1 MTKLN
6 HGFNEIVLHDLL
18 VGPLIM
24 SVEPISGEFLERIQ
38 KLSPKRLALLVA
50 ELERRLAARETPAF
64 DPIAVIGL
72 GCRIPGR
79 ANTPE
84 AFWELLA
91 NGVDA
96 IEEIPGSRWDAN
108 AFYDP
113 RPDTPGKAN
122 TKWGG
127 FVSHIDQFDATFF
140 GISPREAIGMDP
152 QQRMLLEVSWE
163 ALENACVRA
172 QSLDESPTG
181 VFVGMSTNDYASLL
195 SMEGGSSFDAY
206 SGSGIARSVA
216 AGRLSYFLGLKGPN
230 LAVDTACSSSAVA
243 IHLACQSLRQKE
255 CRLALAGGVNAI
267 LVPQVTITLAQAHM
281 LAGDGRCKT
290 FSQSADGFVRSEG
303 CGMLVLKRL
312 SDAQADSDR
321 ILGVIRGSAI
331 NHDGRSSGL
340 TAPNGPSQEAVIEAA
355 LAQAGL
361 QPEDL
366 DYIET
371 HGTGTVLGDAI
382 ELGALGMV
390 FGAKREA
397 GAELMI
403 GSVKTNIG
411 HLEAAAGAAG
421 VIKVL
426 LALQHESIP
435 AHLHVS
441 EGHENDALQQ
451 LPLKVP
457 LRSTPW
463 PATRRPRIAGVSSFG
478 FSGTNA
484 HIVLEEAPSAR
495 LESVSAAPVEL
506 ITVSAKTSEALSS
519 LCASYAD
526 HLRLHPQISLAD
538 FAFTLNTGRSHFHHR
553 IALLASSVGEAAD
566 QLQQIAERN
575 TAHPSYRFIA
585 GYEEPSIGF
594 LFTGQGSQY
603 DAMGRALYLH
613 SRIFRSAVDRC
624 DKILSGKLPHQL
636 SAVLSGEESVPAGL
650 IHDTA
655 WTQPALFAFEYALAM
670 LWRSWGVRPSVVLG
684 HSLGEYVAACIAG
697 VFSLDAALTLAYER
711 GRLMGSL
718 PRSGAML
725 AVRASE
731 QEAAELLRPR
741 NRLSIAAVNG
751 PRSVVVSGDS
761 VEIQQLRD
769 LLATRGLA
777 SQSLTVS
784 HAFHSALMEPILDE
798 FESRAEKLT
807 CAQPEI
813 ALVSNV
819 SGKVHSSSDRIDA
832 SYWRKHIRGTV
843 RFADGLSAL
852 MAQQPAALLEIGPEP
867 VLLGMAKPA
876 LSQSPIPSLASQ
888 RRGKDVLQSL
898 YEALR
903 ELYLLGTPI
912 EWDQVYRDRPGQ
924 KLALPTY
931 PFQRQRYWVAVP
943 EKSAAVGPGH
953 NVSHASSPREPFDP
967 LLYTTEWQPQ
977 PVTERSFEPPAPEHL
992 IDAAARTIEAINRD
1006 EQERKAVAAYDAFL
1020 PRLDHLC
1027 TTYILGTLSKLGVDV
1042 REGTRLSPAILQ
1054 VGLGIRPEH
1063 HRLMERL
1070 LAILEEDGRVH
1081 RADEAWVFNAIPA
1094 SDASRERERL
1104 LAEFPQ
1110 FAAELTFLGQSL
1122 HLADVLQGRL
1132 SPLEAL
1138 FPNGSFVLA
1147 ERVYQ
1152 DAPAAQMF
1160 NRAVGEALKRAV
1172 DAYPSDY
1179 VVKIAEVGAGTGS
1192 TTSKILPLLDTKR
1205 VEYLFT
1211 DVSPAFCNAARSK
1224 FASFPFMRYAALDLE
1239 KENDAAIAGTADIV
1253 IAANVLHATANL
1265 MQSLG
1270 RIKRML
1276 RPGGSVVILEGTAPQ
1291 RFGDLTVGM
1300 TEGWWRFADAPRRRH
1315 YPLISRG
1322 SWLSLLSEAGFQCV
1336 ALEEEGPA
1344 STLTR
1349 QQTILI
1355 AQSDRKSVRTRRPS
1369 VLFLGAESE
1378 PDALGPALQA
1388 AGVVLHKI
1396 DGLATESSPLSTVI
1410 PHQGKVHR
1418 EDLHKWLRAAEKPS
1432 AILLELSQSTND
1444 ESVPDLAL
1452 KNASAVLEVLQTVI
1466 DDREGRVPI
1475 WVVSRGGA
1483 AVDKGDRMDLSTSFV
1498 NAMAKTARL
1507 EHPELSIRW
1516 VDLASRATEADVVQL
1531 SQLIREGT
1539 KEHSLA
1545 IRNGKLAAPRLVPVS
1560 SVTSRDSKQWKLI
1573 PDAAYLVTGAYGGLG
1588 FRTVQ
1593 SMVGR
1598 GAKCI
1603 VMVGRREPPSEIG
1616 EQIAR
1621 LRKDGARIY
1630 DLIADVSERCEVENI
1645 FHRISEIGMDL
1656 RGIVHAAGSLD
1667 DATLL
1672 QQSPER
1678 LAKVFAA
1685 KVRGGWFLHE
1695 FSRSSPLDFFVLFGS
1710 AASVLGSAGQAN
1722 HAAANGFL
1730 DALSHL
1736 RQREGLPSTTIAW
1749 GAWSSIG
1756 AATRIKDTGRAARLG
1771 LGTISPEKGIELL
1784 EQAISSGQPEVA
1796 ALPVDWRAYL
1806 ARGQAQ
1812 HDWPFFEEIAAPGE
1826 IDSSIVR
1833 PDTLKSLL
1841 ETSSAANR
1849 LSVIKQHLRARVG
1862 EVLYMDFSFVLRED
1876 QPLAELG
1883 LDSLMALELKNG
1895 LQKELDLTLPQNFF
1909 FEYPTLSAAAT
1920 FVNAK
1925 LVTSASGLRPRT
1937 DSSEYEELAI

>member
-1 MTKLN
+1 
-6 HGFNEIVLHDLL
+6 
-18 VGPLIM
+18 M
-24 SVEPISGEFLERIQ
+24 SVEPISSEFLERIQ
-38 KLSPKRLALLVA
+38 KLSPKRLALLAA
-50 ELERRLAARETPAF
+50 ELERRLAARETPASEA
-64 DPIAVIGL
+64 IAVIGL
-72 GCRIPGR
+72 GCRMPGG
-79 ANTPE
+79 AETPE

-96 IEEIPGSRWDAN
+96 IEEVPTDRWDAD

-113 RPDTPGKAN
+113 RPDMPGKAN

-127 FVSHIDQFDATFF
+127 FVSHIDQFDAAFF
-140 GISPREAIGMDP
+140 GISPREAVGMDP

-172 QSLDESPTG
+172 QSLDGSSTG

-195 SMEGGSSFDAY
+195 SLGVGNSFDAY

-312 SDAQADSDR
+312 SDAQADGNH
-321 ILGVIRGSAI
+321 ILGLIRGSAI

-340 TAPNGPSQEAVIEAA
+340 TAPNGPSQEAVIKAA
-355 LAQAGL
+355 LTQAGL
-361 QPEDL
+361 RPEDL
-366 DYIET
+366 SYVET

-382 ELGALGMV
+382 ELGALGAV
-390 FGAKREA
+390 FGAKSEA
-397 GAELMI
+397 GLELMI

-441 EGHENDALQQ
+441 EGHENDALQRS
-451 LPLKVP
+451 LLKVP

-463 PATRRPRIAGVSSFG
+463 PVTRRPRVAGISSFG

-484 HIVLEEAPSAR
+484 HIVLEEAPPAR
-495 LESVSAAPVEL
+495 VESGTAAPVEL
-506 ITVSAKTSEALSS
+506 ITVSAKSREALSA
-519 LCASYAD
+519 LCARYAD
-526 HLRLHPQISLAD
+526 CLREHSEISLAD
-538 FAFTLNTGRSHFHHR
+538 FAFSLNSGRSHFQHR
-553 IALLASSVGEAAD
+553 VALLPSSVEEAAD
-566 QLQQIAERN
+566 QLQQIADCN
-575 TAHPSYRFIA
+575 ATHPSYRFIA
-585 GYEEPSIGF
+585 GYEEPPIGF

-603 DAMGRALYLH
+603 AGMGRALYAC
-613 SRIFRSAVDRC
+613 SSVYRSAVDRC

-636 SAVLSGEESVPAGL
+636 SALLCGEESVPADL

-655 WTQPALFAFEYALAM
+655 WTQPALFTFEYALAM
-670 LWRSWGVRPSVVLG
+670 LWRSWGARPSIVLG

-697 VFSLDAALTLAYER
+697 VFSLEAALTLAYER

-725 AVRASE
+725 AVRATE
-731 QEAAELLRPR
+731 QEAAELVRPL

-751 PRSVVVSGDS
+751 LRSLVVSGDAGQI
-761 VEIQQLRD
+761 EQLRGQ
-769 LLATRGLA
+769 LAARGLA
-777 SQSLTVS
+777 SQPLTVS

-798 FESRAEKLT
+798 FESRAERLP

-843 RFADGLSAL
+843 RFADGFSAL
-852 MAQQPAALLEIGPEP
+852 MARQPVALLEIGPDP

-876 LSQSPIPSLASQ
+876 LSQSPIPLLASQ
-888 RRGKDVLQSL
+888 RRGKDTLQSL
-898 YEALR
+898 YVALR

-912 EWDQVYRDRPGQ
+912 AWDQVYVDRPGQ
-924 KLALPTY
+924 MLALPTY
-931 PFQRQRYWVAVP
+931 QFQRQRYWVPVP
-943 EKSAAVGPGH
+943 EKSAPGAVR
-953 NVSHASSPREPFDP
+953 ASFSPEPFDP
-967 LLYTTEWQPQ
+967 LLYTTEWQIQ
-977 PVTERSFEPPAPEHL
+977 PVRERSFEPPAPEHL
-992 IDAAARTIEAINRD
+992 IDAAAEAIEAVNED
-1006 EQERKAVAAYDAFL
+1006 EQRHKAIAAYDAFL

-1027 TTYILGTLSKLGVDV
+1027 TTFILDALSKLGVEI
-1042 REGTRLSPAILQ
+1042 REGDRLSLADLQ
-1054 VGLGIRPEH
+1054 ARRGIKPEH
-1063 HRLMERL
+1063 HRLVERFFT
-1070 LAILEEDGRVH
+1070 ILEEDGLVH
-1081 RADEAWVFNAIPA
+1081 RVDDAWVFNAIPA
-1094 SDASRERERL
+1094 SDASSELELL

-1110 FAAELTFLGQSL
+1110 FAAELMFVGQSV
-1122 HLADVLQGRL
+1122 HLADVLRGRL
-1132 SPLEAL
+1132 SPLEVL
-1138 FPNGSFVLA
+1138 FPNGSFALA
-1147 ERVYQ
+1147 EQVYQ

-1160 NRAVGEALKRAV
+1160 NNAVGEAVKRAV
-1172 DAYPSDY
+1172 DAYPSDR
-1179 VVKIAEVGAGTGS
+1179 VVKITEVGAGTGS
-1192 TTSKILPLLDTKR
+1192 TTSRILPLLDAER

-1224 FASFPFMRYAALDLE
+1224 FARFPFVQYAALDLE
-1239 KENDAAIAGTADIV
+1239 KENDAAATADIV
-1253 IAANVLHATANL
+1253 IAANVLHATADL
-1265 MQSLG
+1265 TQSLG

-1276 RPGGSVVILEGTAPQ
+1276 RLGGSVVILEGTAPQ

-1300 TEGWWRFADAPRRRH
+1300 TGGWWRFADTHRRGH
-1315 YPLISRG
+1315 YPLMSRK
-1322 SWLSLLSEAGFQCV
+1322 SWLNLLSDAGFQCA
-1336 ALEEEGPA
+1336 ALEEDGPA

-1349 QQTILI
+1349 QQTILV
-1355 AQSDRKSVRTRRPS
+1355 AQPNREGMSKSHPS

-1378 PDALGPALQA
+1378 PHSLIPALQA
-1388 AGVVLHKI
+1388 TGISVHKI
-1396 DGLATESSPLSTVI
+1396 DELAAPSFRSSTTLS
-1410 PHQGKVHR
+1410 HEGSFR
-1418 EDLHKWLRAAEKPS
+1418 SEDLRKCLLGPKKPS
-1432 AILLELSQSTND
+1432 AILLELSQSSND
-1444 ESVPDLAL
+1444 ESVPDSAL
-1452 KNASAVLEVLQTVI
+1452 KSASAFLEVLKAAV
-1466 DDREGRVPI
+1466 DSGECRVPI
-1475 WVVSRGGA
+1475 WVVTRGA
-1483 AVDKGDRMDLSTSFV
+1483 ADVDEEDRINLSASIV

-1507 EHPELSIRW
+1507 EHPELSIHW
-1516 VDLASRATEADVVQL
+1516 VDIPSGPAEVDGLQL
-1531 SQLIREGT
+1531 SQLFREGT

-1545 IRNGKLAAPRLVPVS
+1545 LRNGRLLAPRLIPLS
-1560 SVTSRDSKQWKLI
+1560 SVASRDSKQWKLI
-1573 PDAAYLVTGAYGGLG
+1573 PDAAYLITGAYGGLG
-1588 FRTVQ
+1588 FRTAEW
-1593 SMVGR
+1593 MVAR

-1603 VMVGRREPPSEIG
+1603 VMVGRREPSPEIR
-1616 EQIAR
+1616 EKIAR
-1621 LRKDGARIY
+1621 LREDGISIY
-1630 DLIADVSERCEVENI
+1630 DLTADVSQRIEVENI
-1645 FHRISEIGMDL
+1645 FKRISEIRMNL
-1656 RGIVHAAGSLD
+1656 RGVVHAAGSLD

-1685 KVRGGWFLHE
+1685 KVQGSWLLHE
-1695 FSRSSPLDFFVLFGS
+1695 FSRRYPLDFFVLFGS
-1710 AASVLGSAGQAN
+1710 AASLLGSAGQAN

-1736 RQREGLPSTTIAW
+1736 RQSEGLPSTTIAW

-1756 AATRIKDTGRAARLG
+1756 AAMRVKDTGRAARLG
-1771 LGTISPEKGIELL
+1771 LGTISPEQGIELM
-1784 EQAISSGQPEVA
+1784 EQAISSGRPEVA
-1796 ALPVDWRAYL
+1796 ALPIDWQAYL

-1812 HDWPFFEEIAAPGE
+1812 HNWPFFERFAATGE
-1826 IDSSIVR
+1826 VESFSA
-1833 PDTLKSLL
+1833 PADTLKSLL
-1841 ETSSAANR
+1841 EASPAANR
-1849 LSVIKQHLRARVG
+1849 LSVIKEHLRARIVD
-1862 EVLYMDFSFVLRED
+1862 VLHMDRSFTLRED
-1876 QPLAELG
+1876 QPFAELG
-1883 LDSLMALELKNG
+1883 LDSLMSLELKNG
-1895 LQKELDLTLPQNFF
+1895 LQKELDVTLPQNFF

-1920 FVNAK
+1920 FVSAK
-1925 LVTSASGLRPRT
+1925 LVTAHSGIRPDT